1 MSTYAL
7 IGLIVGILAR
17 VALPPTRLVGFW
29 GSVFLGALGGVIG
42 ALIAS
47 VFIPGGPTSG
57 LHPLAIVLS
66 LVLTRQR
73 TNTSHTEVLE
83 RRDIGGTP
91 PSTY

>member
-1 MSTYAL
+1 MTIYAYAL

-47 VFIPGGPTSG
+47 AFTPVGTTSG
-57 LHPLAIVLS
+57 LQPLAIVLS
-66 LVLTRQR
+66 IVVAALVSIAVTLYTRAR
-73 TNTSHTEVLE
+73 HFA
-83 RRDIGGTP
+83 
-91 PSTY
+91 